1 MRRVVALLMLGMIG
15 TVDRLNAADPPPMV
29 EAGPPKGEAGAPK
42 GEAGP
47 PKGEAGAPAIRV
59 GDSASRVRQQLGAPD
74 RIARQVLRTHY
85 LEHWTY
91 LQPQLL
97 RVILLGVPGTEPTVR
112 ELSGV
117 GAENPKKISTPR

>member
-1 MRRVVALLMLGMIG
+1 MRRVVALLMVGMLGM
-15 TVDRLNAADPPPMV
+15 VDRLNAADPPPMV
-29 EAGPPKGEAGAPK
+29 EAGG
-42 GEAGP
+42 
-47 PKGEAGAPAIRV
+47 PAIRV

-117 GAENPKKISTPR
+117 GAENPKKISRPR